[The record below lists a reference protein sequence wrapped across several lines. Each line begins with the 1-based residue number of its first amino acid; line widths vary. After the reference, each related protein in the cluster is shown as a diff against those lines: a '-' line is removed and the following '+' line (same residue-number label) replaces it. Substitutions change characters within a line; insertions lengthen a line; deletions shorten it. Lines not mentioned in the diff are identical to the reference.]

1 MSLLWSMDVI
11 QTLAFFSIGVLMPV
25 WKEEFGLTPTE
36 AGLLGA
42 IGFLGFGLMALPSSI
57 WLTKYNPRLITSV
70 CALLMGVAIAAHAL
84 APNTGMFM
92 LIRFAFV
99 VFAVCRIQ
107 MQVIFIQQWF
117 VPRLYA
123 TANSLDFGAR
133 AIGQVIATALVPVAA
148 IAMNGWGNVYILLGI
163 ILTGITVAWGVVGKI
178 GPFQQSGIS
187 IASDYNPALI
197 LKSNRTVW
205 LIAGSQIGAAM
216 AFGSFMIFY
225 PSYAMINLGISLE
238 RTGFLMAAFPL
249 GNIVGSLSAAP
260 ISEVLGR
267 RKPIIWVSGIAL
279 PLLYTGLMQVD
290 SVTIVLVFLFFA
302 GVCAM
307 AVPPI
312 LATIAMDLGLRP
324 REVAVTLG
332 LMRTL
337 FPLGAV
343 FGPIVCGVIEDATGS
358 LAWGL
363 SICAPMAVS
372 LFVIGVLLPETFRAD
387 RDTIARA

>member
-1 MSLLWSMDVI
+1 MPLLWSMDVI

-25 WKEEFGLTPTE
+25 WKEDFGLSPTE

-42 IGFLGFGLMALPSSI
+42 TGFLGFGLMALPSSI
-57 WLTKYNPRLITSV
+57 WLTKYDPKMITSV

-84 APNTGMFM
+84 APNTEILM
-92 LIRFAFV
+92 LSRFAFV
-99 VFAVCRIQ
+99 VFSVCRIQ

-133 AIGQVIATALVPVAA
+133 AVGQAIATAAVPIAA

-163 ILTGITVAWGVVGKI
+163 VLAGITAVWGVVGKV
-178 GPFQQSGIS
+178 GPFQQQGIATES
-187 IASDYNPALI
+187 EYNPGLV

-225 PSYAMINLGISLE
+225 PSYAMSNLGISLE
-238 RTGFLMAAFPL
+238 KTGFLMAAFPL

-260 ISEVLGR
+260 ISEVLRR

-302 GVCAM
+302 GTCAM

-343 FGPIVCGVIEDATGS
+343 FGPIVCGLIEDATGS
-358 LAWGL
+358 LSWGL
-363 SICAPMAVS
+363 SICAPMALS
-372 LFVIGVLLPETFRAD
+372 LFVVGVLLPETFRVDSNAP
-387 RDTIARA
+387 ARV